1 MKPIYFSILILFSVT
16 MCSSKPKEPVVLIQ
30 TTYGNIKVKLY
41 NETPI
46 HRDNFLKLAKEGFYK
61 NLIFHRIIDGFMI
74 QGGDPKTR
82 NMAEKDTIAE
92 DKTMGSTIPSE
103 IKFPA
108 YFHKKGALA
117 AARWGNEEN
126 PEKASDPSQFYIVTG
141 VVRSDNKLD
150 EIEKQR
156 FERLKQKIYS
166 DLQSRNMD
174 SIKSMYKEGRKEA
187 IAELRAK
194 LLEQANKEAESR
206 RPEITYTEEQREFY
220 KVRGG
225 TPHLDNEYTVFGEVI
240 EGMDVV
246 DKIQKVRT
254 NEKDKPFQNI
264 FMNVIVLEE

>member
-1 MKPIYFSILILFSVT
+1 
-16 MCSSKPKEPVVLIQ
+16 MCSNKPKEPVVLIQ

-46 HRDNFLKLAKEGFYK
+46 HRDNFLKLAKQGFYK
-61 NLIFHRIIDGFMI
+61 HLTFHRIINDFMI

-82 NMAEKDTIAE
+82 DMAETDTIAE
-92 DKTMGSTIPSE
+92 DNTMGSTIPAE
-103 IKFPA
+103 IKFPM
-108 YFHKKGALA
+108 YFHKRGALA
-117 AARWGNEEN
+117 AARWGDAEN
-126 PEKASDPSQFYIVTG
+126 PRKESDPSQFYIVTG
-141 VVRSDNKLD
+141 VIRSDNKLD

-166 DLQSRNMD
+166 DLQSQNMD
-174 SIKSMYKEGRKEA
+174 SIKSMYKDGRKEA

-194 LLEQANKEAESR
+194 LLVQAEKEAETGKQG
-206 RPEITYTEEQREFY
+206 ITYTKEQREFY
-220 KVRGG
+220 KLRGG

-254 NEKDKPFQNI
+254 NEKDKPFKNI
-264 FMNVIVLEE
+264 FMNVVVLEE

>member
-1 MKPIYFSILILFSVT
+1 

-46 HRDNFLKLAKEGFYK
+46 HRDNFLKLAGEGFYK
-61 NLIFHRIIDGFMI
+61 HLTFHRVINDFMI
-74 QGGDPKTR
+74 QGGDPETR
-82 NMAEKDTIAE
+82 DMAETDTIAE
-92 DKTMGSTIPSE
+92 DKTMGSTIPAE
-103 IKFPA
+103 IKFPM

-117 AARWGNEEN
+117 AARWGDAEN
-126 PEKASDPSQFYIVTG
+126 PQKASDPSQFYIVTG
-141 VVRSDNKLD
+141 MIRSDSKLD

-166 DLQSRNMD
+166 DLQSQNMD
-174 SIKSMYKEGRKEA
+174 SIKSMYKDGRKEA

-194 LLEQANKEAESR
+194 LLGQAEKEAGAR
-206 RPEITYTEEQREFY
+206 KPEITYTEEQREFY

-254 NEKDKPFQNI
+254 NGKDKPLKNI
-264 FMNVIVLEE
+264 FMNVVVVEK